1 MSEPQSPPNL
11 SVVEAPADTEPA
23 EPRRGMRRVLPW
35 LLLVAALVFAW
46 LWLNQLERT
55 QSLERR
61 VSTLELDLAGARD
74 DLAASEAHMDEVR
87 GGIEQ
92 VGRELD
98 ALRALAADPDGAESD
113 AVAPE
118 AETLPAEALPAE

>member
-1 MSEPQSPPNL
+1 VALAQS
-11 SVVEAPADTEPA
+11 
-23 EPRRGMRRVLPW
+23 
-35 LLLVAALVFAW
+35 
-46 LWLNQLERT
+46 
-55 QSLERR
+55 
-61 VSTLELDLAGARD
+61 AGAN
-74 DLAASEAHMDEVR
+74 
-87 GGIEQ
+87 IEQ